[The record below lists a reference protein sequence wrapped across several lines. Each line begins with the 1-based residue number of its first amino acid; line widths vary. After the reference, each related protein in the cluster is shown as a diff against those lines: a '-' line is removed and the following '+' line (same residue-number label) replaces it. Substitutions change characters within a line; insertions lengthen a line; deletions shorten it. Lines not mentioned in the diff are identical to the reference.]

1 MNEFVSISEH
11 TQSRK
16 DKINSKDVTGRV
28 LFSLF
33 DSSVMLQIAER
44 VCTLRSLIDRR
55 YGILG
60 RRLEKI
66 SKTNSWGVGIVSFL
80 F

>member
-1 MNEFVSISEH
+1 MNEFVSISEL

-16 DKINSKDVTGRV
+16 DKINSEDITGRF

-44 VCTLRSLIDRR
+44 VCTLMSLIDRGC
-55 YGILG
+55 GILG
-60 RRLEKI
+60 KGLEKYQKLI
-66 SKTNSWGVGIVSFL
+66 IGGL
-80 F
+80 E

>member
-1 MNEFVSISEH
+1 MNEFVSISEL

-16 DKINSKDVTGRV
+16 IKSTLNDVTGRF

-44 VCTLRSLIDRR
+44 VCTLRSLIDRVC
-55 YGILG
+55 GILG
-60 RRLEKI
+60 RGLEK
-66 SKTNSWGVGIVSFL
+66 KN
-80 F
+80 